1 MKSRREAFDDAIHAT
16 RAAVAEGVVPGAGL
30 ARLRAIQAVDAEA
43 ARLEGDERSGA
54 QILRRAL
61 ENAVSVAGVLLLT
74 EATMT
79 EVPDA
84 KPETAS
90 ATADMGM

>member
-1 MKSRREAFDDAIHAT
+1 MSHKRLLFRSEAREKVLRDPT
-16 RAAVAEGVVPGAGL
+16 KVV
-30 ARLRAIQAVDAEA
+30 RL
-43 ARLEGDERSGA
+43 
-54 QILRRAL
+54 AL